1 MTDSFGVWAR
11 MSRVQTFLI
20 RFGTLFACAL
30 LLLLCIAPFLR
41 DCAMACMEIGEW
53 LDSSQV
59 VDKCWVV
66 LESTAKVFDGLCRQ
80 GLQVG
85 IMAIYGVV
93 VELDSSAAMALSDR
107 IAYNY
112 DQISQ
117 ATYDTLYMVALSTL
131 FATIFGLPLG
141 IALSV
146 TRSGRICSCKTINA
160 ILGSIV
166 NVVRSFPFIIL
177 IILLLPLSRTLVGT
191 SIGATAAVIPL
202 SIAAI
207 PFIAR
212 LFEGAFEEID
222 KGLIEAALSMGA
234 SKVRV
239 MRMMIAEAKPGLI
252 NAITITI
259 IGLIGYSAMGGAVG
273 AGGLGDVAIRLGFQ
287 AYEEDVLLV
296 TSIVIIVLVQLV
308 QSLGDALVAKA
319 RKMR

>member
-1 MTDSFGVWAR
+1 
-11 MSRVQTFLI
+11 MSRVQTFLL
-20 RFGTLFACAL
+20 RFSALLACAL

-41 DCAMACMEIGEW
+41 DCAMVCVEIGEW

-59 VDKCWVV
+59 VDKCWAA
-66 LESTAKVFDGLCRQ
+66 LESSAKVFDELCRQ
-80 GLQVG
+80 GLQAG
-85 IMAIYGVV
+85 IMAIYGAV

-146 TRSGRICSCKTINA
+146 TRSGRICSHKTINA

-177 IILLLPLSRTLVGT
+177 IILLLPLSRALVGT
-191 SIGATAAVIPL
+191 SIGATAAIIPL

-222 KGLIEAALSMGA
+222 KGLIEATLSMGA
-234 SKVRV
+234 SKARV
-239 MRMMIAEAKPGLI
+239 MKMMIAEAKPGLI

-287 AYEEDVLLV
+287 AYEEDILLV

>member
-1 MTDSFGVWAR
+1 M
-11 MSRVQTFLI
+11 LL
-20 RFGTLFACAL
+20 RFSVLLACAL

-41 DCAMACMEIGEW
+41 DCAMVCVELGEW
-53 LDSSQV
+53 LDSSLAA
-59 VDKCWVV
+59 DKCWAA
-66 LESTAKVFDGLCRQ
+66 LESSAKVFDELCRQ
-80 GLQVG
+80 GLQAG
-85 IMAIYGVV
+85 IMAVYGAVA
-93 VELDSSAAMALSDR
+93 ELDSSAAMVVSDR

-117 ATYDTLYMVALSTL
+117 ATYDTLYMVVLSTL
-131 FATIFGLPLG
+131 FAAIFGLPLG

-146 TRSGRICSCKTINA
+146 TRSGRICSHNTINA
-160 ILGSIV
+160 TLGSIV

-177 IILLLPLSRTLVGT
+177 IILLLPLSRALVGT
-191 SIGATAAVIPL
+191 SIGASAAVIPL

-222 KGLIEAALSMGA
+222 KGLIEATLSMGA
-234 SKVRV
+234 SKARV
-239 MRMMIAEAKPGLI
+239 MKMMIAEAKPGLI

-287 AYEEDVLLV
+287 AYEEDILLV

>member
-1 MTDSFGVWAR
+1 
-11 MSRVQTFLI
+11 MSRVQTLLL
-20 RFGTLFACAL
+20 RFSVLLACAL

-41 DCAMACMEIGEW
+41 DCAMMCVEIGEW
-53 LDSSQV
+53 LDSSWAA
-59 VDKCWVV
+59 DKCWAA
-66 LESTAKVFDGLCRQ
+66 LESSAKVFDELCRQ
-80 GLQVG
+80 GLQAG
-85 IMAIYGVV
+85 IMAVYGAVA
-93 VELDSSAAMALSDR
+93 ELDSSAAMALSDR

-146 TRSGRICSCKTINA
+146 TRSGRICSHKTINA

-177 IILLLPLSRTLVGT
+177 IILLLPLSRALVGT
-191 SIGATAAVIPL
+191 SIGATAAIIPL

-222 KGLIEAALSMGA
+222 KGLIEATLSMGA
-234 SKVRV
+234 SKARV
-239 MRMMIAEAKPGLI
+239 MKMMIAEAKPGLI

-287 AYEEDVLLV
+287 AYEEDILLV

>member
-1 MTDSFGVWAR
+1 
-11 MSRVQTFLI
+11 MSRVQTLLI
-20 RFGTLFACAL
+20 RFSVLLACAL

-41 DCAMACMEIGEW
+41 DCAMVCVELEEW
-53 LDSSQV
+53 LDSSWV
-59 VDKCWVV
+59 FDKCWAA
-66 LESTAKVFDGLCRQ
+66 LESSAKVFDELCRQ
-80 GLQVG
+80 GLQAG
-85 IMAIYGVV
+85 IMAVYGAVA
-93 VELDSSAAMALSDR
+93 ELDSSVAMALSDR

-117 ATYDTLYMVALSTL
+117 ATYDTLYMVVLSTL
-131 FATIFGLPLG
+131 FAAIFGLPLG

-146 TRSGRICSCKTINA
+146 TRSGRICSHNTINA
-160 ILGSIV
+160 TLGSIV

-177 IILLLPLSRTLVGT
+177 IILLLPLSRALVGT

-222 KGLIEAALSMGA
+222 KGLIEATLSMGA
-234 SKVRV
+234 NKARV
-239 MRMMIAEAKPGLI
+239 MKMMIAEAKPGLI

-287 AYEEDVLLV
+287 AYEEDILLV

-308 QSLGDALVAKA
+308 QSLGDVLVAKA